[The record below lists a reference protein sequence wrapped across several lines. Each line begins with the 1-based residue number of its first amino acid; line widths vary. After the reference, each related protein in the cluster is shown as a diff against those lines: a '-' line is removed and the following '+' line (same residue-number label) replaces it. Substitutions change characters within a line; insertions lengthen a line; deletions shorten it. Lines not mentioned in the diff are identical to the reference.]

1 MSSSDT
7 ERADLVKH
15 NGIMYQQKKKEK
27 SRDLVAHW
35 GYFVLES
42 SLASSLKVRGMAC
55 ISRLLA
61 DIVFVG

>member
-1 MSSSDT
+1 
-7 ERADLVKH
+7 
-15 NGIMYQQKKKEK
+15 MYQQKKKKEK